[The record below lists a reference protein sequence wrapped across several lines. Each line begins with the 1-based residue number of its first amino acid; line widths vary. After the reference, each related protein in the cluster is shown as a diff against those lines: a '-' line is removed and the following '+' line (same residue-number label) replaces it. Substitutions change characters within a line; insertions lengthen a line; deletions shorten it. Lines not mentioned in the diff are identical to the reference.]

1 MFALLLIVR
10 GVDGCGVII
19 RNESRVAKLIGK
31 WFRASDE
38 VIEILEFGR
47 DSSNA
52 DVNASFA
59 RFLCLW
65 RFDQWLDRIVLRL
78 GVR

>member
-1 MFALLLIVR
+1 MFALLLVVR
-10 GVDGCGVII
+10 GVDGSGVIV
-19 RNESRVAKLIGK
+19 RDEMKVAKLVGER
-31 WFRASDE
+31 FCSAHE
-38 VIEILEFGR
+38 VIEVLEFGCNSR
-47 DSSNA
+47 NA
-52 DVNASFA
+52 EINASFA